1 MSTTSVLKRWLSPS
15 ERVRRSE
22 RIFWPTGQSS

>member
-1 MSTTSVLKRWLSPS
+1 MTSALNSWLSPS
-15 ERVRRSE
+15 DIVRRSE